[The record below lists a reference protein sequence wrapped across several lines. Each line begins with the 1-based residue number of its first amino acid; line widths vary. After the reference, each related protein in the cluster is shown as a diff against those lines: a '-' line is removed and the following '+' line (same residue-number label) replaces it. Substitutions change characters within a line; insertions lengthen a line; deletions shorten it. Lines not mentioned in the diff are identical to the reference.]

1 MVMNRQSVIS
11 SLVDWNI
18 WWVNGKIPDD
28 LLGRKRDLLIPMDE
42 ILDRKEIKTVSGVR
56 RCGKSTLIYQVI
68 MNELKKGIA
77 GKNILMIN
85 FDDNVLSTMDL
96 NSLIDIY
103 KEELG
108 PEGRIHLF
116 LDEVH
121 NCPDWVGTI
130 RKMYDL
136 SRLGQ
141 VFITDSSSKYISGEY
156 TTLIS
161 GRTID
166 IRLHPISFREFL
178 IWMDLGDPDG
188 PFGQD
193 ERATIKRYLGAYLKW
208 GGFPEVVLAKSDIQ
222 RKILLTEYMNTIIYK
237 DIVERYRANP
247 ERLKILVGYLL
258 STPGALFSPRNF
270 SRRHGFSMET
280 IDNYIGYMKEVNF
293 IHVVPKFDHS
303 YNKVLRSTKKIY
315 IEDTGLTENIGFN
328 FMEKKGMLLENAVF
342 NEINRLGFEIYYW
355 ADGKSEC
362 DFILKKGRE
371 ILAAIQVCHE
381 LNEDDIQRELDGIG
395 NACSALSPGK
405 GLMITSNISGLDTG
419 EYEEVEL
426 WRFLLDPDRYLNPN
440 FDKTN
445 II

>member
-1 MVMNRQSVIS
+1 MVMDRQSVIS
-11 SLVDWNI
+11 SLTDWNI
-18 WWVNGKIPDD
+18 WWIDGKIPDV
-28 LLGRKRDLLIPMDE
+28 LLGRKRDLNIPMDE

-68 MNELKKGIA
+68 MGELEKGTA

-96 NSLIDIY
+96 NGLIEIY
-103 KEELG
+103 REEMG

-121 NCPDWVGTI
+121 NCHDWVGTI

-136 SRLGQ
+136 ARLGQ

-156 TTLIS
+156 TTFIS

-166 IRLHPISFREFL
+166 IRLHPISFREFV
-178 IWMDLGDPDG
+178 IWMNLGDPNG

-193 ERATIKRYLGAYLKW
+193 ERSIIKRYLGAYLKW

-222 RKILLTEYMNTIIYK
+222 RKILLKEYLDTIIYK
-237 DIVERYRANP
+237 DIVERYRINV

-315 IEDTGLTENIGFN
+315 IEETGLTETLGFN
-328 FMEKKGMLLENAVF
+328 FMEGKGMLLENAVF

-371 ILAAIQVCHE
+371 ILVAIQVCHE
-381 LNEDDIQRELDGIG
+381 LNEDDIQRELDGMK
-395 NACSALSPGK
+395 NACRALSPRK

-419 EYEEVEL
+419 EYEEVPL
-426 WRFLLDPDRYLNPN
+426 WRFLLDPGKYLN
-440 FDKTN
+440 
-445 II
+445 

>member
-1 MVMNRQSVIS
+1 MVMDRQSVIS

-18 WWVNGKIPDD
+18 WWVNGTIPDA

-166 IRLHPISFREFL
+166 IRLHPISFREFV

-208 GGFPEVVLAKSDIQ
+208 GGFPEVALAKSDIQ

-315 IEDTGLTENIGFN
+315 IEDTGLTETLGLN

-395 NACSALSPGK
+395 NACRKLSPGK

-419 EYEEVEL
+419 EYEKVPL
-426 WRFLLDPDRYLNPN
+426 WRFLLDPKRYL
-440 FDKTN
+440 DK
-445 II
+445 

>member
-1 MVMNRQSVIS
+1 MVMDRQSVIS

-18 WWVNGKIPDD
+18 WWVNGTIPDA

-68 MNELKKGIA
+68 MDELKKGIA

-108 PEGRIHLF
+108 PKGRIHLF

-166 IRLHPISFREFL
+166 IRLHPISFREFV

-193 ERATIKRYLGAYLKW
+193 GRSTIKRYLGAYLKW

-280 IDNYIGYMKEVNF
+280 IDNYIRYMKEVNF

-315 IEDTGLTENIGFN
+315 IEDTGLTETLGFN
-328 FMEKKGMLLENAVF
+328 FMEKKGMLIENAVF

-395 NACSALSPGK
+395 NACRKLSPRK
-405 GLMITSNISGLDTG
+405 GLMITSNISGIDTG

-426 WRFLLDPDRYLNPN
+426 WRFLLDPDRYLN
-440 FDKTN
+440 
-445 II
+445 